1 MIQPG
6 EAGRTVRSFF
16 DAYLIRRNVKDTL
29 DCVTDTVH
37 WVGTGKSELSKG
49 RDQTEQALLTEFSLA
64 PEPMKI
70 EYDSFDETVVSDRC
84 AVVLLTADV

>member
-37 WVGTGKSELSKG
+37 WVGTGTG
-49 RDQTEQALLTEFSLA
+49 AAYGIFPGAGT
-64 PEPMKI
+64 
-70 EYDSFDETVVSDRC
+70 DENRV
-84 AVVLLTADV
+84 

>member
-37 WVGTGKSELSKG
+37 WVGT
-49 RDQTEQALLTEFSLA
+49 RRNR
-64 PEPMKI
+64 
-70 EYDSFDETVVSDRC
+70 RC
-84 AVVLLTADV
+84 

>member
-49 RDQTEQALLTEFSLA
+49 PDGTGAAYGIFPGAGT
-64 PEPMKI
+64 
-70 EYDSFDETVVSDRC
+70 DENRV
-84 AVVLLTADV
+84 